1 MAVYELPN
9 YRLRSC
15 TITPIESVGRSVS
28 GNGTVIGLTET
39 ADTMFV
45 CQIETAILPDDLR
58 ADWRAW
64 RGKLRG
70 GLDLFSAYDLAKAT
84 PLAYPSA
91 TASTDI
97 SGAWDGTAGVTTL
110 GASGALT
117 LDSLPASYV
126 ISAGDPIALE
136 EGGQYAYHIATADAT
151 ADGSGNVTVNVSPYL
166 FTGIF
171 TTSATARLW
180 QPKAT
185 FVIDPS
191 SWSESVQ
198 VDFTTISFSGMQRI

>member
-1 MAVYELPN
+1 MAVYELPS

-15 TITPIESVGRSVS
+15 TIVPIESVGRSVS
-28 GNGTVIGLTET
+28 GGGVVIGLTET
-39 ADTMFV
+39 ADTVFS
-45 CQIETAILPDDLR
+45 CQIETAILTDDMR

-70 GLDLFSAYDLAKAT
+70 GLDLFSAYDVAKTT
-84 PLAYPSA
+84 PLAYPNATSA
-91 TASTDI
+91 DNLS
-97 SGAWDGTAGVTTL
+97 SGWDGTAGVTTL

-117 LDSLPASYV
+117 LDSLPANYA

-136 EGGQYAYHIATADAT
+136 QSGRYSYHIATADAT
-151 ADGSGNVTVNVSPYL
+151 ADGSGDVTVNVSPYL

-171 TTSATARLW
+171 TTSAVARLW

-185 FVIDPS
+185 FVIDPA
-191 SWSESVQ
+191 SWSEIVQ
-198 VDFTTISFSGMQRI
+198 VDFSTISFAGVQRI